1 MAKTRTIY
9 LQLDKV
15 LEEVFVLGTELVM
28 DIYHVA
34 PPGAESFSVS
44 ASVDVTCWVSTPF
57 RSAANDAR
65 GRVAVGTQVH
75 AQVLTPS
82 QEVGDKKMSVTFY
95 GEKADVALAKA
106 RVYLTAIGEMW
117 SLSVVTSALCPC
129 ASDNERDTFKK
140 IKIQDLRN
148 AKI

>member
-57 RSAANDAR
+57 RSAANDTR

-106 RVYLTAIGEMW
+106 RVYLTAIGL
-117 SLSVVTSALCPC
+117 SLDVDSDRDGIVEQNHPNKVKRLARSVC
-129 ASDNERDTFKK
+129 A
-140 IKIQDLRN
+140 
-148 AKI
+148 